1 MFEPNI
7 KELFFLLSMLS
18 TPFIGL
24 LLGGGI
30 GFVIGLG
37 IGGIGMIWFF
47 VGYGGM
53 RKLAVME
60 NLTFGKSMLAMTRL
74 RCEICDRQI
83 SRVERGM
90 PAYVN
95 SPGVLIDQ
103 EAMRAGLEGPGY
115 VCKRCGRIYC
125 YNCMHAEMP
134 SRVCRCGSTDFQM
147 VRLRYR

>member
-1 MFEPNI
+1 M
-7 KELFFLLSMLS
+7 FFLISMLS

-24 LLGGGI
+24 LFGGGI
-30 GFVIGLG
+30 GFIIGLG
-37 IGGIGMIWFF
+37 IGSIGMMWFF
-47 VGYGGM
+47 FAYGGM

-60 NLTFGKSMLAMTRL
+60 SLNFGKPMFAMTRL
-74 RCEICDRQI
+74 RCDICGKQI
-83 SRVERGM
+83 SSVERGM

-95 SPGVLIDQ
+95 SPGVLMDQ

-125 YNCMHAEMP
+125 YDCVPREGHF
-134 SRVCRCGSTDFQM
+134 RVCRCGSTDLQM